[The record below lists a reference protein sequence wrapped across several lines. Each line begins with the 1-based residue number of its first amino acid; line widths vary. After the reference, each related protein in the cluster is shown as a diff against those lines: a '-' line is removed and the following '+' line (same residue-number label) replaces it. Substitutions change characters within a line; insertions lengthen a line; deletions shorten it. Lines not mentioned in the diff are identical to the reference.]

1 MKRYIHYLCCLW
13 AIIATSCGILATT
26 SSSNGSKTDILNNI
40 PYYKAQRIYLTDN
53 NGKKILNNDGTPQ
66 MRVLL
71 VDQFGRYRSG
81 ESVKAQHTAIRKA
94 IGQVLVN
101 IAGGTVIGINE
112 MKAAAK
118 NHGQEASTTDLI
130 IGGFIGGIM
139 GGSLSNDQIAIINR
153 HKESLDEQEKLIEA
167 YSKTFTVEGTPV
179 KADINLSNV
188 DGIDFTKGEPVSM
201 TAEQVK
207 KEIESEGF
215 NSTDTSAWDI

>member
-1 MKRYIHYLCCLW
+1 
-13 AIIATSCGILATT
+13 
-26 SSSNGSKTDILNNI
+26 
-40 PYYKAQRIYLTDN
+40 
-53 NGKKILNNDGTPQ
+53 
-66 MRVLL
+66 
-71 VDQFGRYRSG
+71 
-81 ESVKAQHTAIRKA
+81 
-94 IGQVLVN
+94 
-101 IAGGTVIGINE
+101 
-112 MKAAAK
+112 
-118 NHGQEASTTDLI
+118 
-130 IGGFIGGIM
+130 M

>member
-71 VDQFGRYRSG
+71 VDQFGNYRSK
-81 ESVKAQHTAIRKA
+81 ESVKAQHAAINKS
-94 IGQVLVN
+94 LV
-101 IAGGTVIGINE
+101 
-112 MKAAAK
+112 
-118 NHGQEASTTDLI
+118 QLI
-130 IGGFIGGIM
+130 INIVNKVKGESGSIIDKIISGFGGYLN
-139 GGSLSNDQIAIINR
+139 SEEQIKIING
-153 HKESLDEQEKLIEA
+153 HQASLKEQNKLIEA
-167 YSKTFTVEGTPV
+167 YGKSFTAEGTPV

>member
-71 VDQFGRYRSG
+71 VDQFGNYRSK
-81 ESVKAQHTAIRKA
+81 ESVKAQHAAINKSLA
-94 IGQVLVN
+94 Q
-101 IAGGTVIGINE
+101 
-112 MKAAAK
+112 
-118 NHGQEASTTDLI
+118 LI
-130 IGGFIGGIM
+130 INIIDEVKSTS
-139 GGSLSNDQIAIINR
+139 GSIWEKLFRGYGKSDKQIKIING
-153 HKESLDEQEKLIEA
+153 HQASLKEQNKLIEA
-167 YSKTFTVEGTPV
+167 YGKSFTAEGTPV